1 VSALPERRVLVTR
14 SPGSWPQLAARFEG
28 RGVAIEL
35 RAITAQVEPLDP
47 RPGDRAL
54 ARLEAYAWL
63 LVTSG
68 QGVKAL
74 MLKLAAR
81 GLTGIPETIR
91 VAAIGPATAR
101 ALTGVGVR
109 VDLIADDPRGQGL
122 AREVAG
128 RLGPAE
134 RILLVRP
141 EGGPGLL
148 AADLRAAGAHVDEAP
163 VYRTVASERAA
174 ALAGDAIGGRWA
186 AVAFTAPSSL
196 DLWLDAAAERRSAL
210 RSALSDLVRIAIGPT
225 TAAHLDAA
233 GLAARVV
240 AAAPSEAAVGDAIEG
255 ALSTC

>member
-1 VSALPERRVLVTR
+1 VSALPARRVLVTR
-14 SPGSWPQLAARFEG
+14 PAGSWPRLAARFVS

-35 RAITAQVEPLDP
+35 QAVTVQVEPLDP

-54 ARLEAYAWL
+54 ARLDTYAWV

-81 GLTGIPETIR
+81 GRTGLPETIR
-91 VAAIGPATAR
+91 VGAIGPATAR
-101 ALTGVGVR
+101 ALEGVGVR

-128 RLGPAE
+128 RLGPAD

-163 VYRTVASERAA
+163 VYRTIASDRAA
-174 ALAGDAIGGRWA
+174 ALADDAIGGRWT

-196 DLWLDAAAERRSAL
+196 DLWLDAAAERRAAL
-210 RSALSDLVRIAIGPT
+210 RSALSGMVRIAIGPT

-240 AAAPSEAAVGDAIEG
+240 AAAPSEDAVGDAIEG